1 MNNIFFNQRDMTNRL
16 TSQLLLLLCIL
27 LTGCEDSCNGRGRS
41 ACPDKPVIVVFE
53 NDVHCAVDG
62 YARLAAVRSGQ
73 YALTPYVTT
82 VSCGDFVQGD
92 VVGSVTRGEAIVD
105 IMNRVGYDVVAPGNH
120 EFDYGMDRLRELD
133 QKLEADIV
141 CANFRNLRTGSLV
154 FSPYRMLSYGDVDI
168 AFVGLTTTTTHV
180 AGPTFRDER
189 DSIVYT
195 FSPREELYSYAQRA
209 VDEARKAGADYVV
222 ALSHLGD
229 VDWVEEHPSSVSVIA
244 NTTGIDV
251 VLDGHDHH
259 VISDSIV
266 LNRNGEPVLLASTGT
281 EMEYAGVL
289 VLDKEGEF
297 SSYLIKLDNIIADRE
312 IQSFV
317 DEIKEQTMSSGDR
330 VVGTNAQTL
339 SIYDDEGNRLV
350 RTQET
355 AIGNFCTDAFRLVA
369 GTDIALLNGGGFRS
383 NLPQGELT
391 YNDLLN
397 LMPFANTLSVG
408 SLTGQQLLDA
418 LEVCVRILP
427 EEYGS
432 FMQVSGLRMEVDTT
446 LASPVVL
453 DEHELFAHVG
463 NAPRRVSNVQVLDRK
478 SGEYEPID
486 TERTY
491 TLATINYILSDMGSD
506 GCLRYA
512 TTISADLGRDTDV
525 LATYIGTHLG
535 GEIKAEDAQVE
546 GRIVIR

>member
-1 MNNIFFNQRDMTNRL
+1 MTNRL
-16 TSQLLLLLCIL
+16 TSHLFFLLCIL
-27 LTGCEDSCNGRGRS
+27 LTGCEDSCNGGGK
-41 ACPDKPVIVVFE
+41 PDRPEKPVIVVFE

-62 YARLAAVRSGQ
+62 YARLAAVRDG
-73 YALTPYVTT
+73 YKTLTPYVTT
-82 VSCGDFVQGD
+82 VSCGDFVQGG

-120 EFDYGMDRLRELD
+120 EFDYGMDRLQELD

-141 CANFRNLRTGSLV
+141 CANFLDLRTGSLV

-195 FSPREELYSYAQRA
+195 FSPREELYTYAQQA
-209 VDEARKAGADYVV
+209 VDAARKEGADYVV
-222 ALSHLGD
+222 ALAHLGD
-229 VDWVEEHPSSVSVIA
+229 VDWLAEHPSSVSVIA

-266 LNRNGEPVLLASTGT
+266 LNREGKPVLLASTGT
-281 EMEYAGVL
+281 ELKYAGVL
-289 VLDKEGEF
+289 TLDKEGTF
-297 SSYLIKLDNIIADRE
+297 STTLVELDNIQADSE

-317 DEIKEQTMSSGDR
+317 DEIKEQNLSSGDR
-330 VVGTNAQTL
+330 VVGINEQPLA
-339 SIYDDEGNRLV
+339 IYDSLGNRLV

-355 AIGNFCTDAFRLVA
+355 PIGNFCTDAFRLVA
-369 GTDIALLNGGGFRS
+369 GTDIALLNGGGLRS

-391 YNDLLN
+391 HNDLLN
-397 LMPFANTLSVG
+397 LMPFANSMCVG

-427 EEYGS
+427 EENGS

-453 DEHELFAHVG
+453 DEHDIFVRVD
-463 NAPRRVSNVQVLDRK
+463 NKPRRVSNVQVLSRK
-478 SGEYEPID
+478 SGNYEPID
-486 TERTY
+486 TKRTY
-491 TLATINYILSDMGSD
+491 TLATFNYILIDMGCD

-525 LATYIGTHLG
+525 LATYISQHLG
-535 GEIKAEDAQVE
+535 GRIRQQDAQVE
-546 GRIVIR
+546 GRITCKPPHTQP

>member
-1 MNNIFFNQRDMTNRL
+1 MTNRL
-16 TSQLLLLLCIL
+16 TSHLFFLLCIL
-27 LTGCEDSCNGRGRS
+27 LTGCNGGGK
-41 ACPDKPVIVVFE
+41 PDRPEKPVIVVFE

-62 YARLAAVRSGQ
+62 YARLAAVRDGYKTQ
-73 YALTPYVTT
+73 TPYVAT
-82 VSCGDFVQGD
+82 VSCGDFVQGG

-141 CANFRNLRTGSLV
+141 CANFLDLRTGSLV

-195 FSPREELYSYAQRA
+195 FSPREELYTYAQQA
-209 VDEARKAGADYVV
+209 VDAARKEGADYVV

-229 VDWVEEHPSSVSVIA
+229 VDWLEEHPSSVSVIA

-259 VISDSIV
+259 VINDSIV

-289 VLDKEGEF
+289 VLDKEGDF
-297 SSYLIKLDNIIADRE
+297 SSYLVKLDNIQADSE

-317 DEIKEQTMSSGDR
+317 DEIKEETMSSGER
-330 VVGTNAQTL
+330 VVGINAQPL
-339 SIYDDEGNRLV
+339 SIYDDEGNRLA

-369 GTDIALLNGGGFRS
+369 GTDIALLNGGGFRD

-391 YNDLLN
+391 YNDLLA
-397 LMPFANTLSVG
+397 LMPFANNLSVG

-418 LEVCVRILP
+418 LEVGVRILP

-453 DEHELFAHVG
+453 DEHELFVHVG
-463 NAPRRVSNVQVLDRK
+463 NAPRRVSNVQVLSRK
-478 SGEYEPID
+478 SGSYEPID
-486 TERTY
+486 TKRTY
-491 TLATINYILSDMGSD
+491 TLATFNYILIDMGCD

-525 LATYIGTHLG
+525 LATYISRHLG
-535 GEIKAEDAQVE
+535 GRIRQQDAQVE
-546 GRIVIR
+546 GRITCKPPHTQP